1 MLLKRTI
8 QVWLENLLL
17 LNRNIVSIFFL
28 LLGIVSAQSDIS
40 KVGTTAGT
48 LLEMPVS
55 ARGLALGNS
64 MAGMAADGTVF
75 YWNPALATELT
86 AISMS
91 ASYIPWLVETQVQHF
106 SIVIPTNYH
115 WVFGASISTWSMDDM
130 KVRTELEQDGT
141 GQYFDAGDMVIALSG
156 ARNLTDKFSVGL
168 NIKFL
173 QERIWHSSA
182 NGLALD
188 FGTLYRTDL
197 LNGLKIIATL
207 NNYGSS
213 MKLDGRDL
221 DLIHDPDPTGEGNN
235 EQIPSEYR
243 MDIWSLPM
251 NFRFGLATEI
261 VRNNLMTLSVEVDA
275 IHPSNNYESID
286 LGLEL
291 AVKKMVFLRLGYSS
305 LFQIDSIEGISMGV
319 GIKISTNTGSFTVD
333 YGYRDYGHL
342 SILNALTINVIW

>member
-1 MLLKRTI
+1 MFI
-8 QVWLENLLL
+8 HDYWLLL

-156 ARNLTDKFSVGL
+156 ARNLTDKHH
-168 NIKFL
+168 I
-173 QERIWHSSA
+173 
-182 NGLALD
+182 
-188 FGTLYRTDL
+188 
-197 LNGLKIIATL
+197 
-207 NNYGSS
+207 
-213 MKLDGRDL
+213 
-221 DLIHDPDPTGEGNN
+221 
-235 EQIPSEYR
+235 
-243 MDIWSLPM
+243 
-251 NFRFGLATEI
+251 
-261 VRNNLMTLSVEVDA
+261 
-275 IHPSNNYESID
+275 YE
-286 LGLEL
+286 LH
-291 AVKKMVFLRLGYSS
+291 AK
-305 LFQIDSIEGISMGV
+305 
-319 GIKISTNTGSFTVD
+319 N
-333 YGYRDYGHL
+333 
-342 SILNALTINVIW
+342 

>member
-106 SIVIPTNYH
+106 SIVIPIFNE
-115 WVFGASISTWSMDDM
+115 SENISNLVSEIFTIL
-130 KVRTELEQDGT
+130 KE
-141 GQYFDAGDMVIALSG
+141 SG
-156 ARNLTDKFSVGL
+156 NS
-168 NIKFL
+168 
-173 QERIWHSSA
+173 
-182 NGLALD
+182 
-188 FGTLYRTDL
+188 
-197 LNGLKIIATL
+197 
-207 NNYGSS
+207 
-213 MKLDGRDL
+213 
-221 DLIHDPDPTGEGNN
+221 
-235 EQIPSEYR
+235 
-243 MDIWSLPM
+243 
-251 NFRFGLATEI
+251 
-261 VRNNLMTLSVEVDA
+261 
-275 IHPSNNYESID
+275 
-286 LGLEL
+286 
-291 AVKKMVFLRLGYSS
+291 SS
-305 LFQIDSIEGISMGV
+305 LESGLS
-319 GIKISTNTGSFTVD
+319 STA
-333 YGYRDYGHL
+333 RK
-342 SILNALTINVIW
+342 

>member
-8 QVWLENLLL
+8 QVWLENLQL

-40 KVGTTAGT
+40 KIGTTAGT

-86 AISMS
+86 SLSMS

-141 GQYFDAGDMVIALSG
+141 GQYFDAGDMVITLSG

-182 NGLALD
+182 RGVALD

-213 MKLDGRDL
+213 MQLDGRDL
-221 DLIHDPDPTGEGNN
+221 DIIHDPDPTGEGNN
-235 EQIPSEYR
+235 EQIPSEYS
-243 MDIWSLPM
+243 MDIWSLPI

-261 VRNNLMTLSVEVDA
+261 VRNNLMTLSAEIDA
-275 IHPSNNYESID
+275 IHPSNNTESID
-286 LGLEL
+286 FGLEL
-291 AVKKMVFLRLGYSS
+291 AIKRTIYLRFGYSS
-305 LFQIDSIEGISMGV
+305 LLEKDSIEGISLGFGVNFPTQMG
-319 GIKISTNTGSFTVD
+319 KIAID
-333 YGYRDYGHL
+333 YGYRDFGHL
-342 SILNALTINVIW
+342 SYLNAITLNVGL